1 MTMLPSTSYKEEAGN
16 YGCLFVAK
24 YSFVFNETVFK
35 FKEKALIFK
44 KKTLYSQDLRNL
56 FYGGGSGGRVG
67 GEGWVKMSA
76 TMVN

>member
-24 YSFVFNETVFK
+24 YSFVFNQTVFK

-44 KKTLYSQDLRNL
+44 KKKHYILRAL
-56 FYGGGSGGRVG
+56 GIFFMVGEVGPGGGWRLGKNISHHG
-67 GEGWVKMSA
+67 
-76 TMVN
+76 

>member
-24 YSFVFNETVFK
+24 CSFVFNETIFK
-35 FKEKALIFK
+35 FKEKDLIFK
-44 KKTLYSQDLRNL
+44 KKTLYSQGRRKL
-56 FYGGGSGGRVG
+56 FYGGGSGGRLG
-67 GEGWVKMSA
+67 GGGWVKMSA

>member
-24 YSFVFNETVFK
+24 YSFVFNEIVFK
-35 FKEKALIFK
+35 FKEKTLIFK
-44 KKTLYSQDLRNL
+44 KKTYSQDLRNL

>member
-44 KKTLYSQDLRNL
+44 KKTYSQDLRNL

-67 GEGWVKMSA
+67 GEGWVKMAA

>member
-1 MTMLPSTSYKEEAGN
+1 MLPSTSYKEEAGN

-44 KKTLYSQDLRNL
+44 KKTYSQDLRNL

>member
-44 KKTLYSQDLRNL
+44 KKTYSQDLRNL
-56 FYGGGSGGRVG
+56 FYGGGSGSRVG

>member
-44 KKTLYSQDLRNL
+44 KKTYSQDLRNL

-67 GEGWVKMSA
+67 GGGWVKMSA
-76 TMVN
+76 IMVN

>member
-35 FKEKALIFK
+35 FKEKTLIFK
-44 KKTLYSQDLRNL
+44 KKTYSQDLRNL

>member
-1 MTMLPSTSYKEEAGN
+1 MLPSTSYKEEAGN

-35 FKEKALIFK
+35 FKEKTLIFK
-44 KKTLYSQDLRNL
+44 KKTYSQDLRNL
-56 FYGGGSGGRVG
+56 FYGGESGGRVG

>member
-44 KKTLYSQDLRNL
+44 KKTYSQDLRNL

>member
-1 MTMLPSTSYKEEAGN
+1 MLPSTSYKEEAGN

-35 FKEKALIFK
+35 FKEKTLIFK
-44 KKTLYSQDLRNL
+44 KKTYSQDLRNL

>member
-1 MTMLPSTSYKEEAGN
+1 MLPSTSYKEEAGN

-44 KKTLYSQDLRNL
+44 EKTYSQDLRNL